1 MMPCVEGDTS
11 DCQPKANSIARSWFP
26 VNILITLLN
35 NSLFILFGI
44 CFIESHIPLSFS
56 FNFIHLKFF
65 KAAAFILSLSC
76 THARCRRRLL
86 NPDRLMVSLV
96 GQVSHTSNQ
105 YMDFFETFN
114 ISLDLSTINFAYF
127 SGCWA
132 SVLYGCHS
140 ILECYNLFSGVEYKT
155 VLFYYPDKEI
165 QEPSG
170 TESYSKNF
178 YKFSSKSDLHN

>member
-1 MMPCVEGDTS
+1 MHDA
-11 DCQPKANSIARSWFP
+11 DDAYSIQIPWWCHWLDKF
-26 VNILITLLN
+26 LTLAIN
-35 NSLFILFGI
+35 TWIYI
-44 CFIESHIPLSFS
+44 
-56 FNFIHLKFF
+56 
-65 KAAAFILSLSC
+65 
-76 THARCRRRLL
+76 
-86 NPDRLMVSLV
+86 
-96 GQVSHTSNQ
+96 
-105 YMDFFETFN
+105 ETFN

-155 VLFYYPDKEI
+155 VLFYYSNKEV